1 MKLTFLTS
9 LFVTG
14 IAFAAA
20 KAPLA
25 DNAPCKKDGSLGV
38 CQSGLCEQQPNAPQG
53 TCKAK

>member
-20 KAPLA
+20 KAPVRL
-25 DNAPCKKDGSLGV
+25 PSK
-38 CQSGLCEQQPNAPQG
+38 QPSNE
-53 TCKAK
+53 TE

>member
-20 KAPLA
+20 AKAPVRL
-25 DNAPCKKDGSLGV
+25 PSKQTSHKT
-38 CQSGLCEQQPNAPQG
+38 E
-53 TCKAK
+53 